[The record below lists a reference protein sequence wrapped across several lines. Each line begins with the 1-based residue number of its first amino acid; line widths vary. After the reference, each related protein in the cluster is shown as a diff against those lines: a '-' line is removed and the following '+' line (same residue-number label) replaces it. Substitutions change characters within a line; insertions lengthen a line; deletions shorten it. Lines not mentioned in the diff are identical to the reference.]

1 MKKFFIAV
9 IVLATAYTLHAQE
22 VVVQKPEVMV
32 QKPTTDIDYNAQV
45 PVSIRTHFQTENPA
59 ITNVVWLPMG
69 TDWWYATYRTDNN
82 RIMKAYYNTEPW
94 HLMRNNG
101 FKASLPVFNT
111 YVPDAVVINAI
122 NTFGNNLYSIT
133 RRLPNGNEEM
143 YHVTVIKNGV
153 SEIVMMNSQGVVYND
168 PNKATVTLVSVQQ

>member
-1 MKKFFIAV
+1 
-9 IVLATAYTLHAQE
+9 
-22 VVVQKPEVMV
+22 
-32 QKPTTDIDYNAQV
+32 
-45 PVSIRTHFQTENPA
+45 
-59 ITNVVWLPMG
+59 
-69 TDWWYATYRTDNN
+69 
-82 RIMKAYYNTEPW
+82 
-94 HLMRNNG
+94 MRNNG

-133 RRLPNGNEEM
+133 RRLPNGDEEM

-168 PNKATVTLVSVQQ
+168 PNKAAITQTTIQH